1 MENFQDK
8 IIYFDIEVNELY
20 AMIDITQTYRN
31 ISNTSLEIKIKLPK
45 TKNQLL
51 KFTAKINE
59 EKLFQSKV
67 LDIEKAKEKYTDS
80 FSSGN
85 TGLIAYQSDDD
96 FTVINI
102 GNLLYDDILEL
113 TTTYYQLLSKY
124 NNKSFLDLNFD
135 YPCFLDCNFNQI
147 NTDINNIEIF
157 SNIRFNTFYN
167 LTNVNI
173 DNLSSKQYSKEIDK
187 NSGKYNISYNEK
199 INKII
204 PIKIIFESDNNE
216 KNLLFIQNNEKFK
229 ETSYFLNYK
238 IPEEITETKMDIN
251 QDPILFIFVLDQSG
265 SMRGTPLD
273 LVKTSL
279 KIFLHSLPQNSYFQ
293 LIGFGSTFIKYNDT
307 PIKFTPENI
316 RNLDNLID
324 NLNAKLGGTYLLSPM
339 EDILGNNDYTNFNNS
354 KHLFILTDGEV
365 ELKNETLDYIIKN
378 QKDFIIHSLGYGDDF
393 DKNFIQTIGSLPECT
408 YDFVTDI
415 NEINAKIILILELC
429 SQIPIKN
436 LNIDSN
442 IKSNISYSNINNN
455 RLLNYGF
462 ITNTKENE
470 INLKFK
476 FDIADKNEEI
486 KINFNKKNIV
496 ELPDGNILS
505 KIIISNLLKDKNNN
519 LSQDNCLELSKKYEV
534 LSKYTALYVE
544 IIDYRQKNKNGIL
557 PLTFISRGENYICN
571 NYRIKPK
578 IYMPKTGK
586 HGHAKAIIKYTDP
599 ITGKSYENTHTGSQF
614 KKLEIINKKKN
625 DVNSKNNNF
634 DLNRIMLTQDLMEGF
649 WDSNDET
656 KKIVN
661 EIKDIYDKADNT
673 IKGLMTNSNDNVLYN
688 RILHTFIIIYFI
700 ENKAMEKIVE
710 FKLIIEKGKKFLKKN
725 NIEFETICE
734 NLFK

>member
-20 AMIDITQTYRN
+20 AKIDITQTYRN

-45 TKNQLL
+45 TKNELV

-67 LDIEKAKEKYTDS
+67 LDIEKAKEKYTDAI
-80 FSSGN
+80 SSGN

-124 NNKSFLDLNFD
+124 NNKSILDLNFD

-187 NSGKYNISYNEK
+187 NSGKYSISYNEK

-204 PIKIIFESDNNE
+204 PIKIIFESENNE

-279 KIFLHSLPQNSYFQ
+279 KIFLHSLPQNSHFQ

-339 EDILGNNDYTNFNNS
+339 EDILGNNNYTNFNNS

-365 ELKNETLDYIIKN
+365 ELRDETLDYIIKN

-408 YDFVTDI
+408 YDFVSDI

-442 IKSNISYSNINNN
+442 IKSNISYSNIDNN

-496 ELPDGNILS
+496 ELPD
-505 KIIISNLLKDKNNN
+505 
-519 LSQDNCLELSKKYEV
+519 
-534 LSKYTALYVE
+534 
-544 IIDYRQKNKNGIL
+544 
-557 PLTFISRGENYICN
+557 
-571 NYRIKPK
+571 
-578 IYMPKTGK
+578 
-586 HGHAKAIIKYTDP
+586 
-599 ITGKSYENTHTGSQF
+599 
-614 KKLEIINKKKN
+614 
-625 DVNSKNNNF
+625 
-634 DLNRIMLTQDLMEGF
+634 
-649 WDSNDET
+649 
-656 KKIVN
+656 
-661 EIKDIYDKADNT
+661 
-673 IKGLMTNSNDNVLYN
+673 
-688 RILHTFIIIYFI
+688 
-700 ENKAMEKIVE
+700 
-710 FKLIIEKGKKFLKKN
+710 
-725 NIEFETICE
+725 
-734 NLFK
+734 

>member
-45 TKNQLL
+45 TKNRLL

-80 FSSGN
+80 ISSGN

-124 NNKSFLDLNFD
+124 NNKSILDLNFD

-187 NSGKYNISYNEK
+187 NSGKYNLSYNEK
-199 INKII
+199 INNII
-204 PIKIIFESDNNE
+204 PIKIIFESENNE

-238 IPEEITETKMDIN
+238 IPEEITEAKMDIN

-339 EDILGNNDYTNFNNS
+339 EDILGNNNYTNFKNS

-365 ELKNETLDYIIKN
+365 ELRDETLDYIIKN
-378 QKDFIIHSLGYGDDF
+378 Q
-393 DKNFIQTIGSLPECT
+393 
-408 YDFVTDI
+408 
-415 NEINAKIILILELC
+415 
-429 SQIPIKN
+429 
-436 LNIDSN
+436 
-442 IKSNISYSNINNN
+442 
-455 RLLNYGF
+455 
-462 ITNTKENE
+462 
-470 INLKFK
+470 
-476 FDIADKNEEI
+476 
-486 KINFNKKNIV
+486 
-496 ELPDGNILS
+496 
-505 KIIISNLLKDKNNN
+505 
-519 LSQDNCLELSKKYEV
+519 
-534 LSKYTALYVE
+534 
-544 IIDYRQKNKNGIL
+544 
-557 PLTFISRGENYICN
+557 
-571 NYRIKPK
+571 
-578 IYMPKTGK
+578 
-586 HGHAKAIIKYTDP
+586 
-599 ITGKSYENTHTGSQF
+599 
-614 KKLEIINKKKN
+614 
-625 DVNSKNNNF
+625 
-634 DLNRIMLTQDLMEGF
+634 
-649 WDSNDET
+649 
-656 KKIVN
+656 
-661 EIKDIYDKADNT
+661 
-673 IKGLMTNSNDNVLYN
+673 
-688 RILHTFIIIYFI
+688 
-700 ENKAMEKIVE
+700 
-710 FKLIIEKGKKFLKKN
+710 
-725 NIEFETICE
+725 
-734 NLFK
+734 